1 MVIYGVDDTMKA
13 LEAGSLETVMLY
25 ENANYY
31 RMQLKNKDTDSI
43 KVVYCKEE
51 DKKNPKFFKDG
62 IHDMELVECVHL
74 NEWVTEHYTD
84 FKTNLEFITDKSPEG
99 F

>member
-1 MVIYGVDDTMKA
+1 MSKFFENISLDTHMVIYGVDDTMKA

-62 IHDMELVECVHL
+62 IHG
-74 NEWVTEHYTD
+74 
-84 FKTNLEFITDKSPEG
+84 II
-99 F
+99 

>member
-31 RMQLKNKDTDSI
+31 RMQLKNEVDYKTGHMM
-43 KVVYCKEE
+43 KVFYPLLVKVYQPHQ
-51 DKKNPKFFKDG
+51 D
-62 IHDMELVECVHL
+62 
-74 NEWVTEHYTD
+74 
-84 FKTNLEFITDKSPEG
+84 
-99 F
+99 

>member
-1 MVIYGVDDTMKA
+1 MEFMVSFNLI
-13 LEAGSLETVMLY
+13 
-25 ENANYY
+25 
-31 RMQLKNKDTDSI
+31 
-43 KVVYCKEE
+43 
-51 DKKNPKFFKDG
+51 
-62 IHDMELVECVHL
+62 DMELVECVHL